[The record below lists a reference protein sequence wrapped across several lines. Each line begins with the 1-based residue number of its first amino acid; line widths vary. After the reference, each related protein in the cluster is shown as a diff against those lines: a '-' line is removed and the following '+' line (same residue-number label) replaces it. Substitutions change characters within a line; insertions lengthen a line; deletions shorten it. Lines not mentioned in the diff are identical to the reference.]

1 MLNFLNFLLHIY
13 VLVGYDLFACVGLQ
27 VVVMRV
33 ALHCQGCAGKV
44 KKHLS
49 KMEGK
54 SVNTIPSAIYIYTHI
69 YLGIINYIMFMGFS
83 LPSFSK
89 GWFTKISHP
98 PQRRLDSNLFL

>member
-54 SVNTIPSAIYIYTHI
+54 YYSICYIYIYI
-69 YLGIINYIMFMGFS
+69 
-83 LPSFSK
+83 
-89 GWFTKISHP
+89 
-98 PQRRLDSNLFL
+98 